1 MKKLVPLALVA
12 VSFFGLSAFKLF
24 PSRAEMNDEAASK
37 AADKVMIAAF
47 WPDPFGHTRTTT
59 QEWETKVEADSV
71 QIQHTE
77 YLFAQSMAH
86 FYEKTAAADS
96 SVDEVALK
104 YIETA
109 KSRGNTVKQ
118 FKSPVNTAIFK
129 MFRDPDDTPKAIA
142 VLSDRD
148 PALIEFS
155 PEGRV
160 ISALTRVSKAA
171 SNMATVRRHY
181 FSRIYL
187 DPNNRWIENNL
198 SNRLLE
204 DNLIGIR

>member
-1 MKKLVPLALVA
+1 MRKLFPLLVVA
-12 VSFFGLSAFKLF
+12 VSFLGLSAFKLF
-24 PSRAEMNDEAASK
+24 PSRAEVNDEAALK
-37 AADKVMIAAF
+37 VADKVMVSAF
-47 WPDPFGHTRTTT
+47 WPDPFGHTRTT
-59 QEWETKVEADSV
+59 QQDWETRVDADSI

-86 FYEKTAAADS
+86 FYEKTTAADS
-96 SVDEVALK
+96 STDEIAAK

-109 KSRGNTVKQ
+109 KARGNTVKL
-118 FKSPVNTAIFK
+118 FKAQVNSAIYK
-129 MFRDPDDTPKAIA
+129 LFRDPDDTPKTIAI
-142 VLSDRD
+142 LTDRD

-160 ISALTRVSKAA
+160 VSALTRVSKAA
-171 SNMATVRRHY
+171 PNMATIRRHY

-187 DPNNRWIENNL
+187 DPNHRWIEKNL

-204 DNLIGIR
+204 DNLIGVQ